1 MSVSVSSHLRLK
13 IAIRHVSRFN
23 HALLSPSLCTS
34 SSSSSSSHVP
44 PPNSSR
50 SLTSICHSAI
60 LHISCLPSHMFTLPC
75 SHSPRLTCAIF
86 TSSCLLELS
95 VECVFVFFLFL
106 FRSVIE
112 GGGAY
117 EIHKSFIGGVVIVH
131 QEEREKKNQTIFIPY
146 CSSSLFLLIQMLVV

>member
-1 MSVSVSSHLRLK
+1 MSISVGSHLCLK

-34 SSSSSSSHVP
+34 SSSSSSSSHVP

-60 LHISCLPSHMFTLPC
+60 LHMSCLPSHMFALLC

-95 VECVFVFFLFL
+95 VECFVVVFFLFL

-117 EIHKSFIGGVVIVH
+117 EIHKSFIRGVVIVH
-131 QEEREKKNQTIFIPY
+131 QEERKKIKLFSYPIALLVY
-146 CSSSLFLLIQMLVV
+146 FYLFKCS